1 MTPTEQDKELREKLL
16 DYFASGAPSYKIANQ
31 SIKANARIEVDALMP
46 LIDQYVERVALEARL
61 DEAKL
66 VAQLFVGLPTK
77 TMKRADLK
85 DYLVYRIAELK
96 AKHNE
101 MEK

>member
-1 MTPTEQDKELREKLL
+1 MTTDNTQDKELREAILL
-16 DYFASGAPSYKIANQ
+16 EFKNVHRLAPADYTENCTNIVMQ
-31 SIKANARIEVDALMP
+31 
-46 LIDQYVERVALEARL
+46 LITADRKRVELEARL

-85 DYLVYRIAELK
+85 YYLINRIAELK
-96 AKHNE
+96 SQQEVK
-101 MEK
+101 